1 MPVSLQLIL
10 CGLVLA
16 LAAVQSV
23 FGVGLLVFGTPALLL
38 LGLPFP
44 QVLAY
49 LLPCSIV
56 INALQVVDGGLTLEP
71 IRIKLLLFTAPSVF
85 IGTLLILVVF
95 KRNVNIRQVV
105 GAVLIVTAGIRL
117 LSPLHQ
123 RMQAFARAKLGLL
136 LALLGLLHGIS
147 NLGGG
152 VLTLIVGCLYE
163 DKASV
168 RKHIAFGYGMMA
180 LIQVAV
186 LALTTTVH
194 LEVALWLT
202 LPVLAVLSYAIVGK
216 WVFRATGEKAYQ
228 WSLTALI
235 GIFGLLL
242 FVRA

>member
-1 MPVSLQLIL
+1 MPVSLQLTL

-71 IRIKLLLFTAPSVF
+71 IRKKLLLFTAPSVF
-85 IGTLLILVVF
+85 IGALLILVVF

-105 GAVLIVTAGIRL
+105 GAVLIATAGIRL
-117 LSPLHQ
+117 LGPLHQ
-123 RMQAFARAKLGLL
+123 RMQAFAHSRLRLL
-136 LALLGLLHGIS
+136 LAILGLLHGTS

-163 DKASV
+163 DKASI
-168 RKHIAFGYGMMA
+168 RKHIAFGYGLMA
-180 LIQVAV
+180 LIQITV
-186 LALTTTVH
+186 LALTTTLH
-194 LEVALWLT
+194 LEVVLWLT
-202 LPVLAVLSYAIVGK
+202 LPVLAVVSYAIVGK
-216 WVFRATGEKAYQ
+216 SMFRATGETAYK

-242 FVRA
+242 FIRA